1 MNVEQNEAEGLA
13 PTLWTAY
20 SRCPIAV
27 IPVAVK
33 NPDVYIF
40 PLKNWVTVMRAGRAS
55 DSRALHAFQRWLELL
70 VQAGF

>member
-20 SRCPIAV
+20 SRPIAV

-40 PLKNWVTVMRAGRAS
+40 
-55 DSRALHAFQRWLELL
+55 HAFQRWLELL

>member
-1 MNVEQNEAEGLA
+1 MRLKGWP
-13 PTLWTAY
+13 PTPSTAY
-20 SRCPIAV
+20 SHCPIAV

-40 PLKNWVTVMRAGRAS
+40 PLENWVIAMRAGRAS
-55 DSRALHAFQRWLELL
+55 DSQAFAFQRWLELL